1 MDKIYLMQISKLAD
15 DNVKAIRSNCYDT
28 LTNIS
33 EFTDGVNKILE
44 TDILLLLVDKMIE
57 EKENYI
63 LTKVLVVLIN
73 LLYGKSGSDK
83 ALDTPVIS
91 RLLNLLTH
99 ADQNVHIYI
108 NQHIKLISDIFNNLI
123 VKTLLS
129 KSTFLSQ
136 LHRKRQNRYNK
147 RIVCYSSMQRPP
159 RHHTRC
165 ENRYFTNFI

>member
-1 MDKIYLMQISKLAD
+1 MEKEFLLKIAKLAD

-63 LTKVLVVLIN
+63 LAKVLIVLIN

-99 ADQNVHIYI
+99 SDEKVHIYKDMAI
-108 NQHIKLISDIFNNLI
+108 IF
-123 VKTLLS
+123 
-129 KSTFLSQ
+129 
-136 LHRKRQNRYNK
+136 
-147 RIVCYSSMQRPP
+147 
-159 RHHTRC
+159 
-165 ENRYFTNFI
+165 